1 MTNGIFRGGT
11 WVTTMAEQPADGSAG
26 VPSWRP
32 PISASIAASH
42 DRAGTTTRD
51 DAAIVAAVLG
61 GDRDAYRELVERE
74 SRAVV
79 RACLRILGDL
89 QEAEDVAQEA
99 FVSAYRSLGS
109 WRADGPFG
117 AWLSRIAIR
126 LAVRQLARRR
136 AVTWVRPSIER
147 GDGTE
152 PVAGVEAWPDLHA
165 GSGADPERAALQSE
179 RDRALQAA
187 VASLADPYR
196 ETVAL
201 RFFAERSLDEIA
213 SVTGRPLGTV
223 KTHLRRGLL
232 QLRDRLDPGAAS

>member
-1 MTNGIFRGGT
+1 VTNGTFGPGIPIA
-11 WVTTMAEQPADGSAG
+11 TMAEQPSDPSGG

-32 PISASIAASH
+32 PIAAISVASVIH
-42 DRAGTTTRD
+42 D
-51 DAAIVAAVLG
+51 DAAIVAAILD
-61 GDRDAYRELVERE
+61 GDRDAYRVLVERE

-79 RACLRILGDL
+79 RACVRVLGDL

-117 AWLSRIAIR
+117 AWLSRIAVR
-126 LAVRQLARRR
+126 LAIRQLARRR

-147 GDGTE
+147 GDGTGPDLANE
-152 PVAGVEAWPDLHA
+152 AAWPDLRAGA
-165 GSGADPERAALQSE
+165 GSDPERAALQGE
-179 RDRALQAA
+179 RDRALHAA
-187 VASLADPYR
+187 VAALADPYR

-232 QLRDRLDPGAAS
+232 QLRDRLEPGVAS

>member
-1 MTNGIFRGGT
+1 VTNGSFRTRPPAG
-11 WVTTMAEQPADGSAG
+11 TMAEQPADSSAG
-26 VPSWRP
+26 APAWRSP
-32 PISASIAASH
+32 IAAISVSGIR
-42 DRAGTTTRD
+42 DTTSD
-51 DAAIVAAVLG
+51 DAAIVAAILD
-61 GDRDAYRELVERE
+61 GDRDAYRVLVERE
-74 SRAVV
+74 SRGVV
-79 RACLRILGDL
+79 RACLRVLGDA

-126 LAVRQLARRR
+126 LAVRQLGRRR

-147 GDGTE
+147 GDRN
-152 PVAGVEAWPDLHA
+152 EALDIVDEWPDLRA
-165 GSGADPERAALQSE
+165 GSGADPERAALLGE

-187 VASLADPYR
+187 VAALADPYR

-232 QLRDRLDPGAAS
+232 QLRDRLEPGVAS

>member
-1 MTNGIFRGGT
+1 MTNGSFRPGFR
-11 WVTTMAEQPADGSAG
+11 VATMAEQPADPSAG
-26 VPSWRP
+26 APSWRSP
-32 PISASIAASH
+32 IAAVSMPGLAATA
-42 DRAGTTTRD
+42 DD
-51 DAAIVAAVLG
+51 DAAIVAAVLA
-61 GDRDAYRELVERE
+61 GDRDAYRVLVERE

-79 RACLRILGDL
+79 RACLRVLGDL
-89 QEAEDVAQEA
+89 EEAEDVAQEA

-152 PVAGVEAWPDLHA
+152 PNLAAEAWPDLRA
-165 GSGADPERAALQSE
+165 GSSADPERAALQGE

-187 VASLADPYR
+187 VAALADPYR

-232 QLRDRLDPGAAS
+232 QLRDRLEPGAAS